1 MARPRALDPA
11 AAHEAISRLLSGGS
25 DPISFPRHAL
35 ERSEERQFSRRDV
48 RHVLMT
54 GTIGSQPTWDD
65 RFEQWKYRVQGRDLD
80 GEELTLIVSIEPEWE
95 RIAIITGF

>member
-1 MARPRALDPA
+1 
-11 AAHEAISRLLSGGS
+11 
-25 DPISFPRHAL
+25 
-35 ERSEERQFSRRDV
+35 
-48 RHVLMT
+48 MT
-54 GTIGSQPTWDD
+54 GTIGSQPKWDD